1 MVAWVCSGWPHY
13 FFCASCHTEKVA
25 ENFGFT
31 TIGDNKLYG
40 ATKSIDFTLV
50 IQDNGL
56 ISCAAYSGTG
66 PVEFFAAN
74 DVDEAIEFIL
84 SEHNKQCGVNHKEKV
99 AENLNPPVRWC
110 TIKV

>member
-1 MVAWVCSGWPHY
+1 MN
-13 FFCASCHTEKVA
+13 EIDI
-25 ENFGFT
+25 FGEVKSVPEVVSLN

-50 IQDNGL
+50 SQDNGL
-56 ISCAAYSGTG
+56 IACAVYSGTG

-84 SEHNKQCGVNHKEKV
+84 AEHNK
-99 AENLNPPVRWC
+99 
-110 TIKV
+110 

>member
-1 MVAWVCSGWPHY
+1 MNAV
-13 FFCASCHTEKVA
+13 EI
-25 ENFGFT
+25 FGEIKNVPEVVSSN
-31 TIGDNKLYG
+31 TISDNKLYG
-40 ATKSIDFTLV
+40 ATKAIDFTLV
-50 IQDNGL
+50 SQDNGL
-56 ISCAAYSGTG
+56 IACAVYSGTG

-99 AENLNPPVRWC
+99 SENLNPPTRWC